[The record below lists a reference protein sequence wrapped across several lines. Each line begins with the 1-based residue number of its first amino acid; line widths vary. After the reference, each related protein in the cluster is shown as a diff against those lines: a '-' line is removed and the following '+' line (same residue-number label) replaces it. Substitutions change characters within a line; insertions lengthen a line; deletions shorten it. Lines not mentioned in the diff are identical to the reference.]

1 MITIHLK
8 VEIILL
14 ITIHKCFAN
23 SFHTMTNESNKKG
36 DDSQSVS
43 QKKKKD
49 VP

>member
-23 SFHTMTNESNKKG
+23 SFHTIANESNKKG

-43 QKKKKD
+43 QKKKD